1 MEVSGAGKENTF
13 IKSATVFIEFRILKV
28 VFALFVESK
37 NISSYLGPLANSS
50 MKIVWISSTYL
61 LVKEEYRIFIYFL
74 ILYSRL

>member
-50 MKIVWISSTYL
+50 MKIV
-61 LVKEEYRIFIYFL
+61 
-74 ILYSRL
+74 